1 MKMKTQIH
9 NTAVID
15 EGAKIGSGSKIW
27 HWTHICSGA
36 QIGSNVTV
44 GQNVYIAPNVRVGN
58 GCRVQNNV
66 SIFEGVILEANV
78 FCGPSMVFTNVINP
92 RAFVNR
98 KSEFK
103 KTYVENGATL
113 GANCTIVCGVHL
125 GAFCFVGAGAVV
137 TKDIQPHALMVG
149 VPARQVGWVSEH
161 GEILDLPLDGNG
173 LAECRTSEKK
183 YVLTEGKFSEI
194 F

>member
-1 MKMKTQIH
+1 MSIQIH
-9 NTAVID
+9 KTAIID
-15 EGAKIGSGSKIW
+15 KGAKIGSGSKIW

-36 QIGSNVTV
+36 QIGYSVTV
-44 GQNVYIAPNVRVGN
+44 GQNVYIAPNVQVGN

-103 KTYVENGATL
+103 KTYVETGATL
-113 GANCTIVCGVHL
+113 GANCTIVCGVRL
-125 GAFCFVGAGAVV
+125 GAFCFVGAGTVV
-137 TKDIQPHALMVG
+137 TKDIKPHALMVG

-161 GEILDLPLDGNG
+161 GEILDLPIDGNG
-173 LAECRTSEKK
+173 IAECGTSKKK
-183 YVLTEGKFSEI
+183 YVLTDGKFSEN